1 MVSGR
6 RVTLAGVHHRLVGTI
21 GVLRGQAGTSPV
33 TTMQGARRS
42 WSADEKRRIVEESFR
57 PGASVAVVARRHDLN
72 ANLLFTWR
80 RQVRPAGPAAGPPAV
95 AGPEPAEF
103 VPIGVFG
110 SAPDEGP
117 AMLATAAP
125 PRGSGVA
132 EVRPPAPNPA
142 LEQRPGVIEIDLPG
156 GVRVRVDAF
165 VNERALS
172 RVLKVLRGRA

>member
-1 MVSGR
+1 MDED
-6 RVTLAGVHHRLVGTI
+6 AGVGAI

-95 AGPEPAEF
+95 AAPEPAEF

-117 AMLATAAP
+117 ALLATAAP
-125 PRGSGVA
+125 PRAAGVA
-132 EVRPPAPNPA
+132 EVRPPVPHPA

-165 VNERALS
+165 VNERALDRVL
-172 RVLKVLRGRA
+172 RVLKGRA

>member
-1 MVSGR
+1 VSIIG
-6 RVTLAGVHHRLVGTI
+6 LMGTI
-21 GVLRGQAGTSPV
+21 GVLRGQVGTSPV
-33 TTMQGARRS
+33 TTMRGARRS
-42 WSADEKRRIVEESFR
+42 WSADEKRRIVEESLR

-80 RQVRPAGPAAGPPAV
+80 RQVRPAGPAAV
-95 AGPEPAEF
+95 AATEPAEF

-125 PRGSGVA
+125 PRAAGVA
-132 EVRPPAPNPA
+132 EARPPAPHPA

-165 VNERALS
+165 VNERALG

>member
-1 MVSGR
+1 
-6 RVTLAGVHHRLVGTI
+6 
-21 GVLRGQAGTSPV
+21 
-33 TTMQGARRS
+33 MQGARRS

-80 RQVRPAGPAAGPPAV
+80 RQVRPAEPAAGPPAV
-95 AGPEPAEF
+95 AAPEPAEF

-110 SAPDEGP
+110 YAPDEGP

-125 PRGSGVA
+125 PRAAGGAEVRAPPAPPRAAGVA
-132 EVRPPAPNPA
+132 EVRPPVPHPA

-165 VNERALS
+165 VNERALDRVL
-172 RVLKVLRGRA
+172 RVLKGRA